1 MTIIED
7 VNLIK
12 DYESIRERVKN
23 LKEGKFSITILSHPD
38 INIDNKIRDEV
49 LNLIALA
56 EKHKI
61 KTRLYQNHLNN
72 KYVLSFEK

>member
-1 MTIIED
+1 MTVIEN

-12 DYESIRERVKN
+12 DYEIIRKRVKN
-23 LKEGKFSITILSHPD
+23 LKEGRFDVAIMSHPD